1 MSKAKFWQ
9 MIGRGTRLC
18 PGLLDGKDKDKFYIF
33 DFCGNFEFFRMN
45 KGRPT
50 ANMIALQGAIFHLKA
65 QIAFKLQDLAYQ
77 TTDLISFR
85 KALVEDMVHKVQELN
100 KENFAVRQ
108 HLKYVELYSNADN
121 YNALTYEDTLLMGQE
136 LAPLI
141 TPEEDDAKA
150 MRFDALI
157 YGIELAYLAGK
168 NTAKPAATCLR
179 KFPLLHL
186 WRTSRKSWL
195 KPN

>member
-1 MSKAKFWQ
+1 
-9 MIGRGTRLC
+9 
-18 PGLLDGKDKDKFYIF
+18 
-33 DFCGNFEFFRMN
+33 
-45 KGRPT
+45 
-50 ANMIALQGAIFHLKA
+50 
-65 QIAFKLQDLAYQ
+65 
-77 TTDLISFR
+77 
-85 KALVEDMVHKVQELN
+85 
-100 KENFAVRQ
+100 
-108 HLKYVELYSNADN
+108 
-121 YNALTYEDTLLMGQE
+121 MGQE

-186 WRTSRKSWL
+186 WRTSQKSWR